1 MTPTLAERDA
11 RAYLVSY
18 LNDLA
23 ERLGAADLQLAD
35 DTRLLDTGVV
45 DSVGF
50 IELVI
55 AAEDHFGITLDLAR
69 HDPAE
74 FTTLG
79 GLVRAV
85 VASEAAP

>member
-1 MTPTLAERDA
+1 MTEPLSAPA
-11 RAYLVSY
+11 VRAYVIAY
-18 LNDLA
+18 MNELA
-23 ERLGAADLQLAD
+23 ERLGVSDLDFND

-50 IELVI
+50 IELML
-55 AAEDHFGITLDLAR
+55 ATEEHFGISLDLDR

-79 GLVRAV
+79 GFVHAI
-85 VASEAAP
+85 VASRAAA

>member
-1 MTPTLAERDA
+1 MTAKATAPAV
-11 RAYLVSY
+11 RAFLISY
-18 LNDLA
+18 LEQLA
-23 ERLGAADLQLAD
+23 ERLGVTDLQFGD
-35 DTRLLDTGVV
+35 ETRLLDTGVV

-50 IELVI
+50 IELVL
-55 AAEDHFGITLDLAR
+55 ATEDEFGTSVDLDR

-85 VASEAAP
+85 IASRPAS

>member
-1 MTPTLAERDA
+1 MTAKVSA
-11 RAYLVSY
+11 SAVRAFVISY
-18 LNDLA
+18 LNELS
-23 ERLGAADLQLAD
+23 ERLGVSGLQFND

-50 IELVI
+50 IELVL
-55 AAEDHFGITLDLAR
+55 ATEEQFGISMDLDR

-79 GLVRAV
+79 GFVRAI
-85 VASEAAP
+85 VASGTAA

>member
-1 MTPTLAERDA
+1 MTSKATAPAVRAFLI
-11 RAYLVSY
+11 AYLQELS
-18 LNDLA
+18 
-23 ERLGAADLQLAD
+23 ERLGVIDQQFGD
-35 DTRLLDTGVV
+35 ETRLLDTGVV

-50 IELVI
+50 IELVL
-55 AAEDHFGITLDLAR
+55 ATEDEFGVSLDLDR

-85 VASEAAP
+85 VASGAAA